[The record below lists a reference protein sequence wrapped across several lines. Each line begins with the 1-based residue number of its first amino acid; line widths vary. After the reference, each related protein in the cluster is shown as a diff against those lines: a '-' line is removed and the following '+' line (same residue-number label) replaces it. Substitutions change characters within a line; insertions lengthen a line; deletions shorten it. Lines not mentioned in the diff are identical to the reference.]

1 MNISSILFT
10 LFIIINKI
18 ISFTHRRLM
27 LQNSLIKVAFAAMS
41 LVATDS
47 LVASRASINDSVD
60 YPEIEKAFVDWGK
73 NYYWKAYDEWTDD
86 GYILTIF
93 RITGKTKTKAVPN
106 QWTKGVVFLL
116 HGFTKDAYTWFDHRR
131 GDMSKP
137 VLPVMLFD
145 LGYDVWLGNIRGT
158 RYSLSHKKYD
168 AFDDDK
174 KFFNYEIEKIARND
188 IPTMIEQIMKTQAY
202 YKKRGGRTCKKVNVI
217 AHSAG
222 VG

>member
-1 MNISSILFT
+1 M
-10 LFIIINKI
+10 
-18 ISFTHRRLM
+18 
-27 LQNSLIKVAFAAMS
+27 
-41 LVATDS
+41 
-47 LVASRASINDSVD
+47 
-60 YPEIEKAFVDWGK
+60 
-73 NYYWKAYDEWTDD
+73 
-86 GYILTIF
+86 
-93 RITGKTKTKAVPN
+93 PN

-222 VG
+222 VGQVLASMTYTVKSDRYVSQVIGIEPCLIAQSDEYYPDLGMLEFAAFSYGMNLLGVESTFGDNWDNQVDLIC